1 MKREIFLSM
10 IRDVFKNVTVT
21 GVGSI
26 KIILELRNSWN
37 LCLCQVDW
45 QILILGINFRMIGNT
60 NEEKTI
66 RNQKR

>member
-26 KIILELRNSWN
+26 KIIIELRNSWN